1 MVNSEPIS
9 FPIQIG
15 LEVLQELEY
24 FLQQSKA
31 LDPFMGGNYMIIPLQ
46 QCYFHCS
53 HFRVNFEKY
62 ICLSWGQNSHS
73 CQEKTLQLRHH
84 QVHRYLQV
92 GLSSLE

>member
-15 LEVLQELEY
+15 LEVLEELEY

-31 LDPFMGGNYMIIPLQ
+31 LALFMGGNYMIIPLQ

-53 HFRVNFEKY
+53 HFRVNFENIFVFLGAK
-62 ICLSWGQNSHS
+62 IL
-73 CQEKTLQLRHH
+73 TLVQKRLAIET
-84 QVHRYLQV
+84 
-92 GLSSLE
+92 SSSS

>member
-31 LDPFMGGNYMIIPLQ
+31 LALFMGGA
-46 QCYFHCS
+46 
-53 HFRVNFEKY
+53 
-62 ICLSWGQNSHS
+62 
-73 CQEKTLQLRHH
+73 
-84 QVHRYLQV
+84 
-92 GLSSLE
+92 SLWEALALFTC